1 MTANTDDPT
10 TGQISEAER
19 DLAPMPPD
27 PDGTGTACPVQFA
40 PPSDVCLMTGSSPA
54 PQPHTQPCSVSANQM
69 SSAS

>member
-27 PDGTGTACPVQFA
+27 PDDVSA
-40 PPSDVCLMTGSSPA
+40 PERP
-54 PQPHTQPCSVSANQM
+54 SVSSYLFA
-69 SSAS
+69 ADAGAPRRRRAPDVWRFFVAGD